1 MPTPSL
7 PIIEGRNFN
16 ADLYNHA
23 LSNAYRVWT
32 RLYDPAYGL
41 ARDPA
46 IYTKVRRD
54 ATIAQA
60 IDTRLHM
67 VASRDWHI
75 EPGDDS
81 QESRRAASI
90 CEKLMRAIKDFGE
103 SRLILAQNVFHGRSY
118 AFIEGARQTRTF
130 GDDVARKWF
139 VPLRLRDLDPRRIR
153 FVPHIE
159 QVEFGT
165 QRPDQKL
172 WVTQEMW
179 SVVRQQ
185 YEEIKPEHRKQFISI
200 IRLNQEANLG
210 YGFPLM
216 DSIYFLWWMKSICWR
231 EGLQGLER
239 WSQGVVI
246 GKVDST
252 REGGVDRTND
262 DIRDE
267 LFDSLKNMRSRH
279 VLVVDKETDID
290 VRDGGGSGHN
300 MVMDFIKYMDDKL
313 LALILGSVLPF
324 GGGDAGGSYARARV
338 ESDTSSGVIQY
349 DRDKLDNA
357 LTDDLIQF
365 IWDQN
370 YQNFAALGLRGATIP
385 KFVTDLSNKNDPA
398 QSAAII
404 TQLAQA
410 GLPLKLEEVYSKV
423 GMTMPSVDDEVFEM
437 QQPMDQQMPMPDM
450 PFTAETR

>member
-1 MPTPSL
+1 MAMPSL
-7 PIIEGRNFN
+7 PIVEGRNFN

-46 IYTKVRRD
+46 IYSKVRRD

-60 IDTRLHM
+60 IDTRCHM

-75 EPGDDS
+75 EAGDDS
-81 QESRRAASI
+81 EESRKAAGI
-90 CEKLMRAIKDFGE
+90 CEKLVRSIKDFSE
-103 SRLILAQNVFHGRSY
+103 ARLILAQNVFHGRAY
-118 AFIEGARQTRTF
+118 AFIEGDRQTRTF
-130 GDDVARKWF
+130 GDEKPRRWWM
-139 VPLRLRDLDPRRIR
+139 PMRLRDVDPRRIR
-153 FVPHIE
+153 FVPHTE
-159 QVEFGT
+159 QDEDGK
-165 QRPDQKL
+165 QRL

-179 SVVRQQ
+179 SVVRQD
-185 YEEIKPEHRKQFISI
+185 YEEITPAHQKQFISI

-239 WSQGVVI
+239 WSQGVVV
-246 GKVDST
+246 GKVDSL
-252 REGGVDRTND
+252 REGGVGRTND
-262 DIRDE
+262 DIRTE
-267 LFDSLKNMRSRH
+267 LFDSLQSMRSRH
-279 VLVVDKETDID
+279 VLVVDKETDIE
-290 VRDGGGSGHN
+290 VKEGGGAGHS

-324 GGGDAGGSYARARV
+324 GGGDGGGSYARARV

-349 DRDKLDNA
+349 DRDKLDDA
-357 LTDDLIQF
+357 LTDDLIQLV
-365 IWDQN
+365 WEQN
-370 YQNFAALGLRGATIP
+370 YANFAALGLQGATIP
-385 KFVTDLSNKNDPA
+385 KFVTDLSIKSDPA
-398 QSAAII
+398 QAAGII

-410 GLPLKLEEVYSKV
+410 GLPMKLEEVYSKV
-423 GMTMPSVDDEVFEM
+423 GMTMPSEEDEIFEA
-437 QQPMDQQMPMPDM
+437 QPQGPGQMPEGL
-450 PFTAETR
+450 PFTAKTL

>member
-1 MPTPSL
+1 MPTTSL

-46 IYTKVRRD
+46 IYSKVRRD

-60 IDTRLHM
+60 IDTRCHM
-67 VASRDWHI
+67 VASRDWHM

-81 QESRRAASI
+81 DESLKAAGI
-90 CEKLMRAIKDFGE
+90 CETLIKSIKDFGE
-103 SRLILAQNVFHGRSY
+103 ARLILAMNVFHGRAY
-118 AFIEGARQTRTF
+118 AFMEGATQARTL
-130 GDDVARKWF
+130 GDGEVRRWW
-139 VPLRLRDLDPRRIR
+139 VPLRLRDVDPRRIR

-159 QVEFGT
+159 QVEYGP
-165 QRPDQKL
+165 QRPHQKL

-185 YEEIKPEHRKQFISI
+185 YEEITLEHRKQFVSV

-210 YGFPLM
+210 YGFPLL

-246 GKVDST
+246 GKIDSL
-252 REGGVDRTND
+252 REGGVDRNNEDVRD
-262 DIRDE
+262 D
-267 LFDSLKNMRSRH
+267 LFNSLKNMRSRH
-279 VLVVDKETDID
+279 VLVVDKETEIE
-290 VRDGGGSGHN
+290 VKEGGGSGHS

-338 ESDTSSGVIQY
+338 ESDTTSGVIQY

-357 LTDDLIQF
+357 LTDGLVQF
-365 IWDQN
+365 IWEQN
-370 YQNFAALGLRGATIP
+370 YNNFAALGLKGASIP
-385 KFVTDLSNKNDPA
+385 KFVTDLSNKNDPMQA
-398 QSAAII
+398 TAII

-410 GLPLKLEEVYSKV
+410 GLPMKLEEVYSKV
-423 GMTMPSVDDEVFEM
+423 GLTMPSEDDKLFVLE
-437 QQPMDQQMPMPDM
+437 QPMAQQMPMPDM
-450 PFTAETR
+450 PFTAETI